1 MKYHT
6 ESRTRNYVMRYEC
19 LSLARNTSDKYG
31 KKLIGTAA
39 KKFYML
45 QKLLLKIVHKAAEA
59 TGELMR
65 NKIARKIVK
74 PKAISDAK
82 LSNVEKTNLSSEN
95 RK

>member
-1 MKYHT
+1 
-6 ESRTRNYVMRYEC
+6 
-19 LSLARNTSDKYG
+19 
-31 KKLIGTAA
+31 
-39 KKFYML
+39 ML

-59 TGELMR
+59 TGELME

-82 LSNVEKTNLSSEN
+82 LSNIEKINLSSEN